1 MDVRQ
6 LRYFVKIAECGSFSR
21 AAVELNV
28 AQPALSQHVAN
39 VEAELGVKLLSRST
53 KGVSLTEC
61 GETLL
66 GHAEAILRQMDNAA
80 RAVRNQADDPSG
92 TVSVGLPSSVSL
104 VMAVPLLMEVE
115 RRFPSIHLQII
126 ENHSGYLLEWVKA
139 GRVDLAVVFDAEDT
153 PSLHL
158 RPVMSEDL
166 YFVRPKE
173 AGRIYPEVIAFKELS
188 RYPLVLT
195 GTAHGLR
202 KLVERGSAQTG
213 TDLTIKTELD
223 ALSAIKDVV
232 ASGFGY
238 SILPWPAV
246 RRECEAGLLQAQRVV
261 DPAIRRKVQL
271 ATSGDWPAM
280 LASVRVSKLIRELM
294 TDLVEKDHWRATLH
308 EGSQAKP
315 A

>member
-6 LRYFVKIAECGSFSR
+6 LRYFVKIVECGSFSR

-66 GHAEAILRQMDNAA
+66 GHAEAILRQMENAA
-80 RAVRNQADDPSG
+80 RAVREQAEDPTG
-92 TVSVGLPSSVSL
+92 AVSVGLPSSVSL
-104 VMAVPLLMEVE
+104 VVAVPLLMEVE
-115 RRFPSIHLQII
+115 RRFPNIQVKVI

-139 GRVDLAVVFDAEDT
+139 GRIDLAVVFDAEDT
-153 PSLHL
+153 PAVNL

-173 AGRIYPEVIAFKELS
+173 PGKSYPGVIPFADLS

-202 KLVERGSAQTG
+202 KLVENGSARTG
-213 TDLTIKTELD
+213 VELTIKTELD

-232 ASGFGY
+232 ASGFGF
-238 SILPWPAV
+238 SILPWPAI
-246 RRECEAGLLQAQRVV
+246 RRECEAGILQAQRVV
-261 DPAIRRKVQL
+261 DPAISRRVQL

-280 LASVRVSKLIRELM
+280 LAAVRVSKLVRELM
-294 TDLVEKDHWRATLH
+294 VDLVEKDQWRATLH
-308 EGSQAKP
+308 EGP
-315 A
+315 

>member
-53 KGVSLTEC
+53 KGVALTEC

-66 GHAEAILRQMDNAA
+66 GHAEAILRQIENAA
-80 RAVRNQADDPSG
+80 RAVRNQAEDPSG
-92 TVSVGLPSSVSL
+92 VVSVGLPSSVSL
-104 VMAVPLLMEVE
+104 VMAVPLLMEAE
-115 RRFPSIHLQII
+115 RRFPNIHVKVI

-139 GRVDLAVVFDAEDT
+139 GHIDIAVVFDADEL
-153 PSLHL
+153 PSVHL
-158 RPVMSEDL
+158 RPVMTEDL
-166 YFVRPKE
+166 YLISPAGE
-173 AGRIYPEVIAFKELS
+173 AGNDRKELPFRELS

-202 KLVERGSAQTG
+202 KLVERYAAI
-213 TDLTIKTELD
+213 TDVQLSIKTELD

-246 RRECEAGLLQAQRVV
+246 RRECEAGILQAQRVV
-261 DPAIRRKVQL
+261 DPAISRRVQL

-280 LASVRVSKLIRELM
+280 LAALRVSKLMRELM
-294 TDLVEKDHWRATLH
+294 VGLVEQDHWRARLH
-308 EGSQAKP
+308 ETP
-315 A
+315 